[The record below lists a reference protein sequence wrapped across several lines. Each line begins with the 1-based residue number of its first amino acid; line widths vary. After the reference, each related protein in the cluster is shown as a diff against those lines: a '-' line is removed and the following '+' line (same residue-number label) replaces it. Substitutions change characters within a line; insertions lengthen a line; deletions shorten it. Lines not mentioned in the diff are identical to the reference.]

1 MLSVYTQ
8 WMVMWLRTSPHADTD
23 ALEVAAHDT
32 EGFFLLGSTH
42 ELGNEYVYFM
52 GIHEIHC
59 C

>member
-1 MLSVYTQ
+1 
-8 WMVMWLRTSPHADTD
+8 MVMWLRTSPHADTD

-42 ELGNEYVYFM
+42 KLGNEYVYFM